1 MSVRKKY
8 EEFKLAV
15 DELILKE
22 ITIEFQEKE
31 TYTSEEAFKLSTFCV
46 GASAILQLESI
57 ILEWLDA
64 VDEYDGNDE

>member
-15 DELILKE
+15 SELIDKE
-22 ITIEFQEKE
+22 MSAEFLSKE
-31 TYTSEEAFKLSTFCV
+31 SYTSDEAFKLSTFSV

-64 VDEYDGNDE
+64 IEEYEDLDE